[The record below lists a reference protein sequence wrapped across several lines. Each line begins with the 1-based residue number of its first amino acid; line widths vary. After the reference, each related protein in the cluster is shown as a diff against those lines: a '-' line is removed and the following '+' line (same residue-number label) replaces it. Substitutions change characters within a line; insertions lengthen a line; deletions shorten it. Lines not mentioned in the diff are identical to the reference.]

1 MSNSRRRGPASSA
14 RPHGGRG
21 GAQARAPGCAAL
33 PVSRPGRNAATY
45 VQRKGGRSLP
55 YPLRPTKGVGSC
67 PTPYVQL
74 TSNRSPVGGLPAV
87 PAATPSPDNERA
99 RRRAP
104 RRARGEPAGPVE
116 VERRRVPGFRRV
128 RGFGRYPLVAS
139 GLTIAHDSRFCSPH
153 HSFSAA
159 APVSVA
165 AYRREAGRL
174 RIVTSTL
181 TTRQPTEP

>member
-1 MSNSRRRGPASSA
+1 M
-14 RPHGGRG
+14 
-21 GAQARAPGCAAL
+21 
-33 PVSRPGRNAATY
+33 
-45 VQRKGGRSLP
+45 
-55 YPLRPTKGVGSC
+55 
-67 PTPYVQL
+67 
-74 TSNRSPVGGLPAV
+74 

-139 GLTIAHDSRFCSPH
+139 GLTIAHDSRFCSQHPR
-153 HSFSAA
+153 FSAA

-174 RIVTSTL
+174 LIVTSTIRRRPAHRTVKSMSVL
-181 TTRQPTEP
+181 RRKPRVARRTAANRHPDSPGIWRAPSRQRVGAVARAPARAPYCKTVLAVQTDALPSAAFGV